1 MNVILRL
8 AWRDT
13 RASRRRLL
21 LYSGTIVLG
30 IAALV
35 AVGSFGANLRKTMG
49 DQPKRLLGGD
59 LRVGLSSWPNP
70 AFQAYMDSIGA
81 VEAREK
87 IFNSPLSAPGRDTPR
102 QSVLVLAIGGPFPLY
117 GELTAAPAGAVDR
130 FRRGERVA
138 LIDSQVA
145 ERYRLKPGDPI
156 TLAGAG
162 YTVAG
167 VIGDMPGAAA
177 QMFVLTG
184 QVVVPWSAAVP
195 DVAAGKPPKRGNYRL
210 FFRLPAGA
218 DEAAVATEVKNRFP
232 DAFPVIMTSAEL
244 GKNIDT
250 ALLQTSRFFSL
261 VLFIS
266 LFLGAIGV
274 ASAFHVYVQ
283 ERLPTVAILRCL
295 GASVAESIGVYL
307 CQALALGCVG
317 AVGGALVGLAAQ
329 RAIPRLVQS
338 FLPVHLEVF
347 LAWKPVLAGMAAGLC
362 ISFVFTLLPLL
373 PIRRVSPLSA
383 LRSDFSPGP
392 GADPARAVVWGL
404 IAAAVAGFAYW
415 QTRSL
420 PVMLAYTVALAFA
433 FGVFAG
439 AAALLT
445 FAIRRFFPSGA
456 PYVLRQG
463 VANLHRPRNRTLLL
477 LLSLGLGI
485 FLVLTIYLVRS
496 TLLSD
501 FGGEASAN
509 VVVSN
514 VPDEDAATVLGLA
527 GSEKMR
533 VLRQI
538 PSLRVSVESVDG
550 KPPVPR
556 RGSRMPEGNLFA
568 ATYRDRLLPYEHLV
582 EGSFTGRVQPGSPV
596 VPVTVAMWTTGRG
609 GLFRLGDEVVWNV
622 AGVPVRTRIV
632 GVRRIEGLHLEP
644 NFAVLFPAGALDG
657 APKETILLL
666 RSPNS
671 AGTARLERSVAAASP
686 KAQVLDLAVLL
697 EAIDRIFSRVALV
710 VDFIAFFTVATGL
723 VILAAA
729 VVAGRHQRARE
740 SVLLRSLG
748 ATRGQLRWIQL
759 TEYSVLG
766 ILSGA
771 VGCGLAAGANAL
783 LAHFLLNLPPSG
795 GALDIA
801 VATTAIVA
809 VTVATGVFADRGLSR
824 LSPLEILREET

>member
-195 DVAAGKPPKRGNYRL
+195 DVAAGKPPKRGSYRL

-622 AGVPVRTRIV
+622 AGVPVEDEDRRSPQDRGTPPRAELRGPVPRGRPRRGAEGDDLAPSLAELRRNRQARAFGRGRLAEGPGPGPGRPPRGDRPDLLTGRPGRRLHRLLHGRHRARHPGGGRRRRPAPEGEGIGPAPVARSDPGPAPLDPADRILRPRDPL
-632 GVRRIEGLHLEP
+632 RRRRLRACGRRQRAP
-644 NFAVLFPAGALDG
+644 GALSPQSAALGGRPRHRGGDDRHRGRHGGDG
-657 APKETILLL
+657 GL
-666 RSPNS
+666 RRPR
-671 AGTARLERSVAAASP
+671 ALEAVAA
-686 KAQVLDLAVLL
+686 
-697 EAIDRIFSRVALV
+697 
-710 VDFIAFFTVATGL
+710 
-723 VILAAA
+723 
-729 VVAGRHQRARE
+729 
-740 SVLLRSLG
+740 
-748 ATRGQLRWIQL
+748 
-759 TEYSVLG
+759 
-766 ILSGA
+766 
-771 VGCGLAAGANAL
+771 
-783 LAHFLLNLPPSG
+783 
-795 GALDIA
+795 
-801 VATTAIVA
+801 
-809 VTVATGVFADRGLSR
+809 
-824 LSPLEILREET
+824 